1 MCSILK
7 ETYFFLH
14 QMFVTEGKTSF
25 SIICISDFSINELYL
40 IQVQTSN
47 SSSHF
52 FFSVVERQLR
62 FLNSSWTAILRQDME
77 VNASLSV
84 HSLVASQPCL
94 SQKECPVREQ
104 TRLDSQLVIKS
115 GWKINRYIYVCKH
128 LYSVTWTHRY
138 KLFRRQRKMFFFSSQ
153 AWNKEKILSPHEKS
167 NLTTS
172 ASMLQCSA
180 PELQRLYGEQGPL
193 KSS

>member
-47 SSSHF
+47 SSPHF

-128 LYSVTWTHRY
+128 LYNVTWMQRC
-138 KLFRRQRKMFFFSSQ
+138 KLFRRQRKVFFLLVSSM
-153 AWNKEKILSPHEKS
+153 K
-167 NLTTS
+167 
-172 ASMLQCSA
+172 
-180 PELQRLYGEQGPL
+180 
-193 KSS
+193 

>member
-1 MCSILK
+1 MYSILK
-7 ETYFFLH
+7 ETDFFLH
-14 QMFVTEGKTSF
+14 QMFATEGRTSF
-25 SIICISDFSINELYL
+25 SIICISDFSINEFYL

-47 SSSHF
+47 SSSHI

-62 FLNSSWTAILRQDME
+62 FLNSSQTAILRQDME

-115 GWKINRYIYVCKH
+115 GWKINRYIQYVCKH

-138 KLFRRQRKMFFFSSQ
+138 KLFRRQRKMFFFLSQ
-153 AWNKEKILSPHEKS
+153 AWNEEKILSPHEQS

-172 ASMLQCSA
+172 ASMFQCSA
-180 PELQRLYGEQGPL
+180 PEPQRLYGEQSPL
-193 KSS
+193 